1 MRPALFQRAAV
12 AAIVFERIL
21 MPVLQNKQ
29 RPMRARMLEEDLY
42 LAQDGDR
49 Q

>member
-1 MRPALFQRAAV
+1 
-12 AAIVFERIL
+12 
-21 MPVLQNKQ
+21 MPMLPNKQ